1 MGQDNV
7 ETVTR
12 IYEDIPNSDP
22 NDPMRALYAP
32 HFELDQSDVAPDGD
46 VAVGF
51 EAADAAIREYWAT
64 FEDFSVKLE
73 EVIHADEEQV
83 VTRVRDGGRGQG
95 RPPPQGSCRSPRA
108 KSGSR
113 PIDRPMPAS
122 FPLCLLRL
130 SATSA
135 LICVLSARLGSR
147 TMILQIIRP

>member
-83 VTRVRDGGRGQG
+83 VTRVRDGGRIKGGDSEVWSNFFHVWTFAHG
-95 RPPPQGSCRSPRA
+95 RVT
-108 KSGSR
+108 
-113 PIDRPMPAS
+113 
-122 FPLCLLRL
+122 RL
-130 SATSA
+130 S
-135 LICVLSARLGSR
+135 LHNDRN
-147 TMILQIIRP
+147 